1 MLVFYVNQPILFKY
15 CNLGGYNWLYI
26 WLKWGR
32 YEMDVLDWKAD
43 EMIRLIL
50 CGMEMGGTHSL

>member
-1 MLVFYVNQPILFKY
+1 LLKY

-32 YEMDVLDWKAD
+32 YEMNVWDWKTD
-43 EMIRLIL
+43 EIIRLIL
-50 CGMEMGGTHSL
+50 CGIEMGGTHSL

>member
-1 MLVFYVNQPILFKY
+1 MNV
-15 CNLGGYNWLYI
+15 WS
-26 WLKWGR
+26 
-32 YEMDVLDWKAD
+32 WKTD